1 MKDDIIT
8 AVQNLLT
15 GKGITVDSYR
25 LSFLVDYVYDTFLI
39 ETNREELPELLNT
52 TVIMTVFSLYY
63 NDYQLDTNGNI
74 SSISED
80 GRTVNFDLSTYQTNF
95 AGKIT
100 TLENVLNK
108 FKKLYRVE
116 ADSE

>member
-80 GRTVNFDLSTYQTNF
+80 GRTVNFDLSTYKINS
-95 AGKIT
+95 AGKIVS
-100 TLENVLNK
+100 LENILK
-108 FKKLYRVE
+108 RFKKAYKIEEFV
-116 ADSE
+116 